1 MDNMEQE
8 IFTFH
13 ILKRM
18 IDTEEISSDKLNIKN
33 LVDYSISKFYTT
45 DIMQTHLNLRVENPK
60 VSKYIDENKKYDG
73 HYDIILRDTTYW
85 QEFSN
90 MKIDKIESQKDK
102 GCIIYFTRDIHDT
115 NWILCEFNKGYED
128 KLTVGLLYPS
138 LKYSD
143 EVTTI
148 WNDNHEC
155 ESYPSYLFR
164 DLFNKI

>member
-1 MDNMEQE
+1 MINEGQE

-13 ILKRM
+13 ILKR
-18 IDTEEISSDKLNIKN
+18 IDDKEEISSDKLNIMN
-33 LVDYSISKFYTT
+33 LVKYSPNVFYTT
-45 DIMQTHLNLRVENPK
+45 DMMQIELKLKVENPK
-60 VSKYIDENKKYDG
+60 VSKYINENKKYDG

-90 MKIDKIESQKDK
+90 MKIDKIELQKDK
-102 GCIIYFTRDIHDT
+102 GCIIYFTQDIHEP

-138 LKYSD
+138 LKYND
-143 EVTTI
+143 EVTTV
-148 WNDNHEC
+148 WNDNHDC

>member
-1 MDNMEQE
+1 MINEGQE

-13 ILKRM
+13 ILKR
-18 IDTEEISSDKLNIKN
+18 IDDKEEISSDKLNIMN
-33 LVDYSISKFYTT
+33 LVKYSPNVFYTT
-45 DIMQTHLNLRVENPK
+45 DMMQIELKLKVENPK

-73 HYDIILRDTTYW
+73 HYDFILRNATYW
-85 QEFSN
+85 QKFNN
-90 MKIDKIESQKDK
+90 MKINKIELQKDK
-102 GCIIYFTRDIHDT
+102 GCIIYFVKDISE
-115 NWILCEFNKGYED
+115 NNYIQCVSNKGYED

-138 LKYSD
+138 LKYND

-164 DLFNKI
+164 DLFNEI

>member
-45 DIMQTHLNLRVENPK
+45 DITQTHLNLRVENPK

-73 HYDIILRDTTYW
+73 HYDFILRDTTYW

-90 MKIDKIESQKDK
+90 MKIDKIELQKDK
-102 GCIIYFTRDIHDT
+102 GCIIYFTQDIHEP

-138 LKYSD
+138 LKYND

-148 WNDNHEC
+148 WDDNHDC